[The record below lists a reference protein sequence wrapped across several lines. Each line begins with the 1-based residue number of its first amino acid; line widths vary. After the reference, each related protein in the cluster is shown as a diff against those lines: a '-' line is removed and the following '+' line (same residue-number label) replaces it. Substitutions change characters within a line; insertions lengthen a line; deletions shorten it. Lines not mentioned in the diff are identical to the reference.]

1 MRISSENRRRS
12 FGANVALRNA
22 PMPTAST
29 TRPKCQAGAAGLP
42 RTSSPRTMPVDAPAA
57 RPAASMGTPSSP
69 PLNSNASR
77 NVVKPTTALNT
88 PMAAAAALIPF
99 WRSAAISPALA
110 RPAATRTVGTLHPMA
125 RVIR

>member
-1 MRISSENRRRS
+1 MRSSSVNLRLS
-12 FGANVALRNA
+12 FGAMVALRNA
-22 PMPTAST
+22 PTPTARM
-29 TRPKCQAGAAGLP
+29 TRPKYHTGAAGLP

-77 NVVKPTTALNT
+77 NVVKPTTALKT

-99 WRSAAISPALA
+99 
-110 RPAATRTVGTLHPMA
+110 
-125 RVIR
+125 